1 MSESSDGVKEKG
13 HRAKRKE
20 RAKCFETTVIKTGLQ
35 RFCREPLVIDLI
47 ERAVQTCARVS
58 WEASLFASFHVL
70 RCLHEDLQVDSLDQ
84 NFWNQCISAIANG
97 QKGIPETATQ
107 KMKDSFAAFI
117 LLRPADYVPVQ
128 REGYMGHIFE
138 GLRETMLTN
147 FETVFGETF
156 NGRLCRWLRLKV
168 LESER
173 NTLQH
178 DSVIKSVVA
187 LLNAACLNQD
197 GSVVALH
204 PSFRRLQ
211 TLTEEDINFL
221 SSVVA
226 EVRNSIGGPIPLS
239 KDSEVIPTYF
249 PFLRKILADIEHH
262 HASHEKCFTGIKAF
276 SILPQKTFRAPFI
289 HISTTVLKALATA
302 LRGRKKKNEEDYDFF
317 QSYMEYLLKC
327 VDDDDLWR
335 EFFDLKLVVKGKKQF
350 ANSIKTDGI
359 SVSVTVELPRK
370 GDPIPAKGIHRKRAL
385 EKLEKEDTS
394 RARKTIL
401 EKCRETVPARVV
413 AIDPGVKAPI
423 TAVVYS
429 PEAVATLTR
438 PHGSNTHF
446 ETFAWSASKWYREC
460 GITRKSREMRKWTA
474 AAPDV
479 LAFNASLT
487 SAKTSSLEVYCN
499 RVTSVLSALPM
510 LLDFYV
516 HKRRVR
522 RSRWYGYQC
531 KQAATENIIADVA
544 DARNHRAQKDV
555 LVAYGN
561 ASMNNMRGC
570 KPVVQKALHHRL
582 RKRCMLL
589 DVDEFRTSKL
599 CCCCLEA
606 MEGKQVYC
614 QKEQKTKRLYG
625 VRRCE
630 NSACHRIFW
639 SRDNNGAINILMKA
653 LRFLRGEEDPQQ
665 FSRTFNPVGA

>member
-1 MSESSDGVKEKG
+1 MAESSGGVKEKG
-13 HRAKRKE
+13 HRANRRE

-35 RFCREPLVIDLI
+35 KFCREPALIDLI

-70 RCLHEDLQVDSLDQ
+70 RCLQAEIQVDPLDQ

-97 QKGIPETATQ
+97 QKGISTSATR
-107 KMKDSFAAFI
+107 KMKDSFAAFV
-117 LLRPADYVPVQ
+117 LLRPTDYVPVQ

-156 NGRLCRWLRLKV
+156 NGRLCKWLRLKV

-187 LLNAACLNQD
+187 LLNAACLDQD
-197 GSVVALH
+197 SSVVGLH
-204 PSFRRLQ
+204 SSFRRLQ
-211 TLTEEDINFL
+211 TLTEEDIHWMQEL
-221 SSVVA
+221 VT

-239 KDSEVIPTYF
+239 KKSEDIPTYF
-249 PFLRKILADIEHH
+249 PFLRKILADIEAH
-262 HASHEKCFTGIKAF
+262 HASNEECFTGIKAF
-276 SILPQKTFRAPFI
+276 AILPQKKFRAPFI

-302 LRGRKKKNEEDYDFF
+302 LRGRKKKKEEDYDFF
-317 QSYMEYLLKC
+317 PAYMEYLLEC
-327 VDDDDLWR
+327 VDEDDLWR

-370 GDPIPAKGIHRKRAL
+370 GEPIPAKGIHRKRAL
-385 EKLEKEDTS
+385 EKLEKEET
-394 RARKTIL
+394 AGTRKMIL
-401 EKCRETVPARVV
+401 EKYRDSLPTRVV

-423 TAVVYS
+423 TAAVYS

-446 ETFAWSASKWYREC
+446 ETFAWSASKWYHEC
-460 GITRKSREMRKWTA
+460 GITRKNREMRKWTA

-487 SAKTSSLEVYCN
+487 TAKTSSLEVYSN

-510 LLDFYV
+510 LLNFYV
-516 HKRRVR
+516 YKRRVR

-531 KQAATENIIADVA
+531 KQAATENIIAEVA

-561 ASMNNMRGC
+561 ASLNNMRGC
-570 KPVVQKALHHRL
+570 KPVVQKALHRRL

-599 CCCCLEA
+599 CCCCLES
-606 MEGKQVYC
+606 MEGKTVYC

-630 NSACHRIFW
+630 NSACHRTFW
-639 SRDNNGAINILMKA
+639 DRDVNGAINILMKG
-653 LRFLRGEEDPQQ
+653 LRLLREEEDPQP